1 MKRYRSLFAT
11 AIAITILFAGCDVLD
26 VEPSQSIPAE
36 GAIQTPSDMQKALYG
51 CYNGLQSD
59 GHYGRNYLVIPD
71 LAADNLEWKGT
82 TQDYGAVNNNSIT
95 PDMALVEGIWASIYS
110 TINSVNNALY
120 YLPNVSNLTDEA
132 YNNFEGELRFIRALC
147 YFDLVRLFG
156 GVPIRELPAL
166 EAGETLN
173 VPRSSTADVY
183 TFVSDELE
191 LAAGLIT
198 NTMPGRATEAAAKAL
213 LARVY
218 LYMEDYDNAW
228 LNANDVIENY
238 SFILEDNYSDMFSL
252 EYSSESIFEIDFND
266 QDGNRLAQ
274 YFAPTSLGGRYEF
287 APTEDVISEYQAND
301 ERKDA
306 SLSSTP
312 SVIKYT
318 DIQQGADNVIV
329 LRLPEMYLIR
339 AEAEANKT
347 TPVIDNIISDIDAVR
362 NRASL
367 AGTSANTLVALKE
380 EILLQRRLEFAFEGH
395 RWFDLI
401 RAGVAVDVL
410 PNVTSTNQLLYPIP
424 QSEIL
429 SNGAIDPT
437 DQNAGY

>member
-1 MKRYRSLFAT
+1 MKHLKKYFSVAILIITLFT
-11 AIAITILFAGCDVLD
+11 GCDVLN

-36 GAIQTPSDMQKALYG
+36 GAIQTQSDMQKALYG

-71 LAADNLEWKGT
+71 LAADNLDWKGT
-82 TQDYGAVNNNSIT
+82 TQDYGAVNNNSIS
-95 PDMALVEGIWASIYS
+95 PDLALVEGIWASLYS

-120 YLPNVSNLTDEA
+120 YLPNVTNLTDDV

-173 VPRSSTADVY
+173 VPRSSTTDVY
-183 TFVSDELE
+183 TFVVDELE
-191 LAAGLIT
+191 VAAGLIS
-198 NTMPGRATEAAAKAL
+198 NTMHGRATEAASKAL
-213 LARVY
+213 LARVF
-218 LYMEDYDNAW
+218 LYMEDYENAW
-228 LNANDVIENY
+228 LYANDVIENY
-238 SFILEDNYSDMFSL
+238 TFTLEENYSDVFL
-252 EYSSESIFEIDFND
+252 VEYSSESIFEIDFND

-287 APTEDVISEYQAND
+287 APTEGIVNTFPASDD
-301 ERKDA
+301 RKDA

-312 SVIKYT
+312 AVIKYT

-329 LRLPEMYLIR
+329 LRLSEMFLIR
-339 AEAEANKT
+339 AEAEANRT
-347 TPVIDNIISDIDAVR
+347 APVLDNIISDIDAVR

-367 AGTSANTLVALKE
+367 GGTSANTIEALKN
-380 EILLQRRLEFAFEGH
+380 EILLQRRLELAFEGH

-401 RAGVAVDVL
+401 RAGEAINVL

-429 SNGAIDPT
+429 SNDAIDET
-437 DQNAGY
+437 DQNPGY

>member
-1 MKRYRSLFAT
+1 MKHVKTYITLS
-11 AIAITILFAGCDVLD
+11 IAILIFFAGCDVLN
-26 VEPSQSIPAE
+26 VEPSQSIPSE
-36 GAIQTPSDMQKALYG
+36 GAIQTQSDMQKALYG

-82 TQDYGAVNNNSIT
+82 SQDYGAVNNNSIS
-95 PDMALVEGIWASIYS
+95 PDLALVEGIWASIYS

-120 YLPNVSNLTDEA
+120 YLPNVDNITDDV
-132 YNNFEGELRFIRALC
+132 YNNFEGELKFIRALC
-147 YFDLVRLFG
+147 YFDLARLFG

-173 VPRSSTADVY
+173 VPRSSKSDVFL
-183 TFVSDELE
+183 FVANELE
-191 LAAGLIT
+191 DAAGLIN
-198 NTMPGRATEAAAKAL
+198 NTMPGRASEAAAKAL
-213 LARVY
+213 LSRVY
-218 LYMEDYDNAW
+218 LYIEDYENAW
-228 LNANDVIENY
+228 LYANDVIENY
-238 SFILEDNYSDMFSL
+238 SYVLEGAYANLYSL
-252 EYSSESIFEIDFND
+252 EHSTESIFEIDFND

-287 APTEDVISEYQAND
+287 APTEDIISAFQSSD
-301 ERKDA
+301 DRKNA

-329 LRLPEMYLIR
+329 LRLSEMHLIR
-339 AEAEANKT
+339 AEAEANRT
-347 TPVIDNIISDIDAVR
+347 SPVIDNIISDIDAIR

-367 AGTSANTLVALKE
+367 IGTSANTIDALKN
-380 EILLQRRLEFAFEGH
+380 EILLQRRLELAFEGH

-401 RAGVAVDVL
+401 RAGEAINVL
-410 PNVTSTNQLLYPIP
+410 PNVTSPNQLLYPIP

-429 SNGAIDPT
+429 SNDAIDET
-437 DQNAGY
+437 DQNPGY

>member
-1 MKRYRSLFAT
+1 MKQHKKILIALIMVFAVFS
-11 AIAITILFAGCDVLD
+11 ACDVLD

-51 CYNGLQSD
+51 CYDGLQSI
-59 GHYGRNYLVIPD
+59 GHYGRNYLVVPD

-82 TQDYGAVNNNSIT
+82 TQDYGAVNNNSIS
-95 PDMALVEGIWASIYS
+95 PDLPLVEGIWANIYT
-110 TINSVNNALY
+110 TINSANNALY
-120 YLPNVSNLTDEA
+120 YLPNVSNISIEDA
-132 YNNFEGELRFIRALC
+132 ANFEGELRFIRALC

-156 GVPIRELPAL
+156 GVPLRELPAL

-183 TFVSDELE
+183 AFITEELE
-191 LAAGLIT
+191 DAALLISNT
-198 NTMPGRATEAAAKAL
+198 NSGRATEAAAKAL
-213 LARVY
+213 LARAY
-218 LYMEDYDNAW
+218 LYMEDYENAW
-228 LNANDVIENY
+228 IFANDVIENY
-238 SFILEDNYSDMFSL
+238 DFTLENVYADVFQIK
-252 EYSSESIFEIDFND
+252 YSSESIFEIDFND
-266 QDGNRLAQ
+266 EDGNRLAQ

-287 APTEDVISEYQAND
+287 APTDDVI
-301 ERKDA
+301 DA
-306 SLSSTP
+306 FLASDDRNNASIDDVP

-329 LRLPEMYLIR
+329 LRLAEMYLIR

-347 TPVIDNIISDIDAVR
+347 APIISNIIDDIDEVR
-362 NRASL
+362 SRATIP
-367 AGTSANTLVALKE
+367 GTTANTIDALKD

-401 RAGVAVDVL
+401 RAGKAIETL
-410 PNVTSTNQLLYPIP
+410 PNVTSVNQLLYPIP
-424 QSEIL
+424 QSEVL
-429 SNGAIDPT
+429 SNDAIKPE